1 MVSIVPSRQQCPE
14 TYKVTNYHWLSRVK
28 QEQEQE
34 QEGLTDSSAIARG
47 DNN

>member
-1 MVSIVPSRQQCPE
+1 MVSIVPSREEYPE
-14 TYKVTNYHWLSRVK
+14 AAKVTNYHWLSRVK
-28 QEQEQE
+28 QEQE